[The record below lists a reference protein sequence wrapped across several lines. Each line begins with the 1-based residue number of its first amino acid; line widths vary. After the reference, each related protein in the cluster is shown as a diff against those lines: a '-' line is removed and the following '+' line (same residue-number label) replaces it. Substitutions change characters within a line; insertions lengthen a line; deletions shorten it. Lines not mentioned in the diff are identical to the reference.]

1 MMFPLMFPM
10 IFSMVIQR
18 FDGIIPNLHTSSGG
32 VESDAG
38 SDGVFDSWNGE
49 LDSLRSSEWYG
60 TIPEE
65 KRELLEAG
73 LNAKYKAWSSGY
85 GKKFESLANERKAFE
100 EEMSRR
106 EARAARDLEMAQKLW
121 YGDSEVDPR
130 ISELETTN
138 KQLTAELEE
147 LRGVSR
153 QLRGDA
159 FEAQVK
165 ATYGDIYHHDDA
177 ILKWAD
183 LVEGGSR
190 KHLRA
195 TARLFGLALV
205 QDRDDIGDGLAWV
218 VLRVET
224 E

>member
-1 MMFPLMFPM
+1 
-10 IFSMVIQR
+10 
-18 FDGIIPNLHTSSGG
+18 
-32 VESDAG
+32 
-38 SDGVFDSWNGE
+38 
-49 LDSLRSSEWYG
+49 
-60 TIPEE
+60 
-65 KRELLEAG
+65 
-73 LNAKYKAWSSGY
+73 
-85 GKKFESLANERKAFE
+85 
-100 EEMSRR
+100 MSRR

-183 LVEGGSR
+183 LVEGGLSQEDAAEFVRHKFGLSGNQEAAAPEKAPSR
-190 KHLRA
+190 KPPPSVAATSLGNDAGIERPNQFEGMSMEDAFRRA
-195 TARLFGLALV
+195 KMEAVREDEAAGLM
-205 QDRDDIGDGLAWV
+205 
-218 VLRVET
+218 
-224 E
+224 